1 MLRLVYKRIWGAIT
15 LVVIASVFCFM
26 LVATFK
32 GSVAVVMAE
41 QRSGSATR
49 ENIEKIEQELG
60 LGDPILVRY
69 GRWLNSTLHGDLGE
83 SLRTGDDVGTT
94 LVKRTKPTAVLIL
107 GGAIV
112 ALLIGTTFSFLGAL
126 RPGGIM
132 DRIFRGL
139 ALVGASLPKFF
150 IAAMLVYVF
159 GVIFRVLPTYG
170 FSGPLTWILPSI
182 AIGIVPGCLIS
193 RVARVALEEAM
204 SKPYATTALAKG
216 LSRRT
221 ILFRDALPN
230 VIPVV
235 ITAFGIHFAYMVQA
249 AIVIEPIFAWQGIA
263 AYFLEAAKFRDFP
276 VLQSTL
282 LMFSIFFIVVNMIV
296 DLIVL
301 AVDPKQRRPRRL

>member
-15 LVVIASVFCFM
+15 LVAIASILCFM
-26 LVATFK
+26 LVAAFK

-41 QRSGSATR
+41 QASGFVTR
-49 ENIEKIEQELG
+49 ENIEKIELELG
-60 LGDPILVRY
+60 LRDPILVRY
-69 GRWLNSTLHGDLGE
+69 GRWLNATLHGDLGQ
-83 SLRTGDDVGTT
+83 SLRTGDDVGKS
-94 LVKRTKPTAVLIL
+94 LVERSKPTGILIL
-107 GGAIV
+107 GGGIV
-112 ALLIGTTFSFLGAL
+112 ALAIGISFSFLGAL
-126 RPGGIM
+126 HHGGLM
-132 DRIFRGL
+132 DKTFRGL

-150 IAAMLVYVF
+150 IAAMLVYLF
-159 GVIFRVLPTYG
+159 GVIYRVLPTYG
-170 FSGPLTWILPSI
+170 FSGPLSWILPSI

-193 RVARVALEEAM
+193 RVARVALQDAM

-249 AIVIEPIFAWQGIA
+249 AIVIEPIFAWQGIG
-263 AYFLEAAKFRDFP
+263 AYFLEAAKFRDFQ
-276 VLQSTL
+276 VLQSAL
-282 LMFSIFFIVVNMIV
+282 LMFSIFFIVVNLIV

-301 AVDPKQRRPRRL
+301 AVDPKQRRPRKL